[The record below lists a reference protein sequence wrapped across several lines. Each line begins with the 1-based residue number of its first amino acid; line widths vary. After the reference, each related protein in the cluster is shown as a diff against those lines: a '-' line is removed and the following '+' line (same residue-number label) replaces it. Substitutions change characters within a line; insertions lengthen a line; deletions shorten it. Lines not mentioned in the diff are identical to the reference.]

1 MGLQT
6 WWNEPKNIAAIL
18 CLKSRVYERHA
29 YNEILFNDFYQP
41 YELQYLTFE
50 QKLYH
55 NECFDERW

>member
-1 MGLQT
+1 M
-6 WWNEPKNIAAIL
+6 AARL

-55 NECFDERW
+55 NECF

>member
-1 MGLQT
+1 MKDMLIM
-6 WWNEPKNIAAIL
+6 KFYL
-18 CLKSRVYERHA
+18 MM
-29 YNEILFNDFYQP
+29 FYQP